1 MVIVVVVYTRKLVQL
16 FRTMESLCRLIGSA
30 GGAFY
35 QKKELKVQKLDL
47 VVVRINKSGDQC
59 NARPC
64 HNNNL
69 CNSRPCFNCLDM
81 MKAVGIRKV
90 YYSVSPNEIVCENV
104 KDMIS
109 IQASSVTKH
118 IAKLNGNYTD
128 NDPNKFYE
136 NLLLKCFPK
145 IVRKHN
151 LESFITHNFTN
162 VLPSYRVV
170 QNSTIV
176 IIYDNTSRVIVTAYI
191 VP

>member
-64 HNNNL
+64 HN
-69 CNSRPCFNCLDM
+69 CLDM

-136 NLLLKCFPK
+136 QLLLKCFPK